1 MNLARKAKSNGNN
14 KGKNQNAMNEKNKSK
29 NDLTIPAVS

>member
-14 KGKNQNAMNEKNKSK
+14 KGKNQNAMNEKQK
-29 NDLTIPAVS
+29 